1 MAGSN
6 SVHISSSPTNRVS
19 RGEMSSH
26 DVKCVPL
33 VLPALQVQHA
43 GKQLAAQ
50 LPKALDQTRRDFAM
64 RHPSMRTSQRPNLPL
79 KSRDHGQPTLLFR
92 LKTSVDHLSYHPTYL
107 ARLILLHLID

>member
-1 MAGSN
+1 MTSSASLLSYQPFKSSMQENN
-6 SVHISSSPTNRVS
+6 SPRNF
-19 RGEMSSH
+19 
-26 DVKCVPL
+26 
-33 VLPALQVQHA
+33 
-43 GKQLAAQ
+43 
-50 LPKALDQTRRDFAM
+50 PKLWIKRAVTPSKFAM